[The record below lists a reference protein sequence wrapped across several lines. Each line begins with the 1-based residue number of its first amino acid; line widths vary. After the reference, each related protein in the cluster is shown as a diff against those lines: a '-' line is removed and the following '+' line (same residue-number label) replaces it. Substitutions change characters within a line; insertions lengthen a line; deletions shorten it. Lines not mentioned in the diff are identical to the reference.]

1 MDKLAYKKAY
11 PSADSDNYVQ
21 PPHNIEYWIKSMR
34 EIYANVN
41 KGIAFNDAFNL
52 ITEKWDH
59 GDMMD
64 FKNWMSYYQRGD
76 HLAYKK
82 ADDESMIPM
91 NLRGLIPGMPSREPQ
106 FIQPEED
113 DQVEKNQQATK
124 AQELNREE
132 MEKAELNAQIK
143 ALIGRLN
150 SAERIATTK
159 GIDKVLG
166 PVYENWMR
174 ALHDLKREIQVAPF
188 RNIKSGLLE
197 DLIIRKGNQLAA
209 AGHNQSAKMM
219 YKLAQVAPPPLEGGD
234 VPSAP
239 PEATPPPSPLA
250 DPNSPIPEDPNLS
263 TAPPPPEF
271 APTEDAK
278 KEDDW
283 AEEFLKG
290 LSGMVDE
297 KNDTQDVEDKTATL
311 EVTEDDLVVYAQE
324 APIPPANLDAPK
336 PEAVSTSPLES
347 ALSNVTVDQVIE
359 KLQAVSNIFKNR
371 EVSRQL
377 AVVDIMLDQLGLASY
392 FPELAESTAKALESN
407 QYCGTR
413 VEDILGRLKG
423 SITTP
428 VEHEVDLAGEKPGAS
443 EGNAVG
449 LKNTLEN
456 EKQKEDARQSAKE
469 KAQNAQQ
476 DAAIANPQA
485 VPAEVNTQEL
495 AQPAEVQAPPKPGVR
510 V

>member
-1 MDKLAYKKAY
+1 MSNKITYKKAY
-11 PSADSDNYVQ
+11 PSNDYDHYVQ

-41 KGIAFNDAFNL
+41 KGMSFNDSFNL
-52 ITEKWDH
+52 ITEKWDKV
-59 GDMMD
+59 DKMD

-76 HLAYKK
+76 HLTYKK
-82 ADDESMIPM
+82 ADDESNIPL

-106 FIQPEED
+106 FNQFEEENVAE
-113 DQVEKNQQATK
+113 QNAAATK
-124 AQELNREE
+124 AQEKNREE

-188 RNIKSGLLE
+188 RSIKSGLLE

-209 AGHNQSAKMM
+209 AGCSKSAKIM

-234 VPSAP
+234 LS
-239 PEATPPPSPLA
+239 ATPTPPSSPLS
-250 DPNSPIPEDPNLS
+250 DPNSPIPEDPNL
-263 TAPPPPEF
+263 
-271 APTEDAK
+271 PTSMPTPMPLDETK

-290 LSGMVDE
+290 LSGLVDE
-297 KNDTQDVEDKTATL
+297 KNDVQDIKDKNATL

-324 APIPPANLDAPK
+324 APVDITQPVVAPAVP
-336 PEAVSTSPLES
+336 TSALES
-347 ALSNVTVDQVIE
+347 ALSNVTVEQVVE

-377 AVVDIMLDQLGLASY
+377 AMVDIMLDQLGIAGY
-392 FPELAESTAKALESN
+392 FSELGEATAKALESN
-407 QYCGTR
+407 QYCATR

-423 SITTP
+423 SIVTP
-428 VEHEVDLAGEKPGAS
+428 VEHEVDLEGEKPGAA

-449 LKNTLEN
+449 LKNQLEQDDL
-456 EKQKEDARQSAKE
+456 KDKARQSAKQ
-469 KAQNAQQ
+469 KAQNAQE
-476 DAAIANPQA
+476 DAAIANPQV
-485 VPAEVNTQEL
+485 VPAEVNTNEL
-495 AQPAEVQAPPKPGVR
+495 AQPTEVQAPVKPGVR

>member
-1 MDKLAYKKAY
+1 MKSISKIAY
-11 PSADSDNYVQ
+11 PSGNSDNYVQ
-21 PPHNIEYWIKSMR
+21 PPHNIEYWVKTMR

-41 KGIAFNDAFNL
+41 KGMNFNDSFNL
-52 ITEKWDH
+52 ITKEWDKA
-59 GDMMD
+59 DKMD

-76 HLAYKK
+76 HLTYKK
-82 ADDESMIPM
+82 ADYSDVPD
-91 NLRGLIPGMPSREPQ
+91 LRGVIPGMPSRNFQ
-106 FIQPEED
+106 FEED
-113 DQVEKNQQATK
+113 LAEQKAEENKNQIAK
-124 AQELNREE
+124 QELNREE
-132 MEKAELNAQIK
+132 MEKAELNSQIK

-166 PVYENWMR
+166 PVYESWMR

-209 AGHNQSAKMM
+209 AGHSQSAKMM
-219 YKLAQVAPPPLEGGD
+219 YKLAQVAPPPLED
-234 VPSAP
+234 KDALSAP
-239 PEATPPPSPLA
+239 PEVTPPSNPLA
-250 DPNSPIPEDPNLS
+250 DSNTPIPEDPNLPS
-263 TAPPPPEF
+263 S
-271 APTEDAK
+271 APTETPMMEDNAK
-278 KEDDW
+278 KEDEW

-290 LSGMVDE
+290 LSGLVDE
-297 KNDTQDVEDKTATL
+297 KNDVQDIEDKNATL
-311 EVTEDDLVVYAQE
+311 EVSEDDLIVYAQE
-324 APIPPANLDAPK
+324 ATVPSVNLDAAQKETIP
-336 PEAVSTSPLES
+336 VSPLES
-347 ALSNVTVDQVIE
+347 ALSNVTVDQVVE

-377 AVVDIMLDQLGLASY
+377 AMVDIMMDQLGIASY

-407 QYCGTR
+407 QYCATR

-428 VEHEVDLAGEKPGAS
+428 IEHEIDLAGEKPGGS

-449 LKNTLEN
+449 LKNQLE
-456 EKQKEDARQSAKE
+456 QEDLKDKARQQAKE

-476 DAAIANPQA
+476 DAAIANPQ
-485 VPAEVNTQEL
+485 VPTEVNTQEL
-495 AQPAEVQAPPKPGVR
+495 AQPAQVQAPTKPGVR